1 MHDVMASSS
10 SSSNSN
16 LLSEKSQFS
25 AKVSS
30 VLNKN
35 VKEFGKKFLFDNRED
50 TCWNSDQ
57 GTPQFISL
65 TFDSVIKTISQ
76 LQIQFQGGFVGKSC
90 QLIVNNNDETPPV
103 SFHPE
108 DSNKLQTF
116 HIDFQNVQTLKIV
129 FNDSTD
135 FFGRITIYQLK
146 LLPWIDFQTLS
157 FMYTVEF
164 EGFVTSRSPSQTHCY
179 YNTD

>member
-1 MHDVMASSS
+1 MHVAMANNISSC
-10 SSSNSN
+10 SN
-16 LLSEKSQFS
+16 LLSDQSQFT
-25 AKVSS
+25 AKVST

-65 TFDSVIKTISQ
+65 TFDSVIKTISEI
-76 LQIQFQGGFVGKSC
+76 QIQFQGGFVGKSC
-90 QLIVNNNDETPPV
+90 QLIVNNDQNTPV
-103 SFHPE
+103 SFYPE

-116 HIDFQNVQTLKIV
+116 HVDFQNVQTLKIV

-146 LLPWIDFQTLS
+146 LLP
-157 FMYTVEF
+157 
-164 EGFVTSRSPSQTHCY
+164 
-179 YNTD
+179 

>member
-1 MHDVMASSS
+1 MHDGMANNKSS
-10 SSSNSN
+10 SN
-16 LLSEKSQFS
+16 LLSDQSQFS

-35 VKEFGKKFLFDNRED
+35 VKEFGKKFLFDNHED

-65 TFDSVIKTISQ
+65 TFDSDVKTISE

-90 QLIVNNNDETPPV
+90 QLIVNNDQTSPV
-103 SFHPE
+103 SFYPE

-116 HIDFQNVQTLKIV
+116 HVDFQNVQTLKIV

-146 LLPWIDFQTLS
+146 LFPWILDFQT
-157 FMYTVEF
+157 F
-164 EGFVTSRSPSQTHCY
+164 
-179 YNTD
+179 

>member
-1 MHDVMASSS
+1 M
-10 SSSNSN
+10 
-16 LLSEKSQFS
+16 LTF
-25 AKVSS
+25 S
-30 VLNKN
+30 VLFADG
-35 VKEFGKKFLFDNRED
+35 VRYLDEV
-50 TCWNSDQ
+50 
-57 GTPQFISL
+57 
-65 TFDSVIKTISQ
+65 FDSVIKTISQ

-90 QLIVNNNDETPPV
+90 QLIVNNNDDQTPPV

-146 LLPWIDFQTLS
+146 LLP
-157 FMYTVEF
+157 
-164 EGFVTSRSPSQTHCY
+164 
-179 YNTD
+179 